1 MEEIKIF
8 NQQDLILKVNPHCNP
23 AILDLAEWEPYI
35 SSLCGDRLYQ
45 KEAIKNAIIYLASCQ
60 YNSLKDLITE
70 NFKNNAKIREKYG
83 SLEQYFGDVPLLDKL
98 FANIDLA
105 TGTGKSYVIFAVA
118 QIMLGLGLVDNVLV
132 LCPSVTIETGL
143 KEKFISLSSNE
154 TLISLIPEKAI
165 CKNPRIIDA
174 NQTIKKFDICVEN
187 IHAVYDK
194 TGSSIKDSLLGHG
207 KRTLVLNDESHH
219 IFNASSDQDVRKWL
233 AFLKN
238 SDYDFKYILGFTGTA
253 YKDNEYFNDV
263 IFRYSLRNAIE
274 DKVVKNIDY
283 VQKDDSDNKKEKFQ
297 KIYQNHIL
305 NKEKYIKL
313 KPLTILVT
321 KDIKSAKNLY
331 LDLVENL
338 KDLEHVSEKEIE
350 DKVLIVTSSPEHK
363 LNLIK
368 LKSVDERDNKIEW
381 IISVSMLTEG
391 WDVKNVFQIV
401 PWEDRAFNSKL
412 LISQVLGRG
421 LRIPREY
428 QSPQPTVTVFNHD
441 SWSKNIKSLVEE
453 VLEIESR
460 IKSSVITQGD
470 RSEYN
475 FIVYNL
481 NYDRIEKEIDN
492 KKSQVFDY
500 SRLENEGINLDS
512 QQVEREK
519 STTYESLVHNS
530 DIERHYMIEYD
541 TWTVDELL
549 DRIYDEFKTRDWE
562 GRILKLSD
570 GEYTK
575 NNLPSREKIRK
586 IILDSMSKVGIKVNR
601 LVEKNAQRILQAFST
616 LLRKSSKSL
625 IHTLKYNEPY
635 PIETQK
641 IQQSSTNIS
650 NLRRDSTIFY
660 SNNWENEVGDEQID
674 LIQTVIEDETL
685 PKSANKEINKFLFK
699 TPMNI
704 IITNK
709 EPERKFVELLCKSEN
724 AKNITSWI
732 KSRDVGFYS
741 IQYSMKY
748 GGKNSKTR
756 AYVQNS
762 FNPDFFIKM
771 ERDSQEYIIVIETKS
786 DEDASDENKAKY
798 KYARQHFKI
807 LNEELEKYNINQK
820 YIFHFLSPKDYSV
833 FFEYLNDERLINGK
847 FKCSL
852 ENLLEE

>member
-1 MEEIKIF
+1 MEEVKIF
-8 NQQDLILKVNPHCNP
+8 NQQDLILKVNSNFNP
-23 AILDLAEWEPYI
+23 SVLDLTAWEPYI

-60 YNSLKDLITE
+60 YNNLKDLITE
-70 NFKNNAKIREKYG
+70 NFKNNTKIREKYG
-83 SLEQYFGDVPLLDKL
+83 SLEEYLGNVSLFNKL

-132 LCPSVTIETGL
+132 LCPSVTIEAGL
-143 KEKFISLSSNE
+143 KEKFLSLSSNE
-154 TLISLIPEKAI
+154 TLISLIPENAI

-194 TGSSIKDSLLGHG
+194 TDSSIKDSLLGHG
-207 KRTLVLNDESHH
+207 ERTLVLNDESHH
-219 IFNASSDQDVRKWL
+219 IFNTSSDKDVRKWL
-233 AFLKN
+233 TFLKN
-238 SDYDFKYILGFTGTA
+238 PDYDFKYILGFTGTA

-263 IFRYSLRNAIE
+263 IFRYSLRSAIE
-274 DKVVKNIDY
+274 DKVVKNINY
-283 VQKDDSDNKKEKFQ
+283 VQKDDSDNRKEKFQ

-313 KPLTILVT
+313 KPLTILVA

-331 LDLVENL
+331 LDLIDNL
-338 KDLEHVSEKEIE
+338 KVLEQKFENEIE
-350 DKVLIVTSSPEHK
+350 EEVLIVTSSPEHK
-363 LNLIK
+363 QNLIK
-368 LKSVDERDNKIEW
+368 LKNVDERENKTEW
-381 IISVSMLTEG
+381 IVSVSMLTEG

-421 LRIPREY
+421 LRIPKEY
-428 QSPQPTVTVFNHD
+428 QSPQPTVIVFNHD

-460 IKSSVITQGD
+460 IKSNVIIQGN
-470 RSEYN
+470 RSKYN
-475 FIVYNL
+475 FKVYNL
-481 NYDRIEKEIDN
+481 NYDRIEKEVDN

-500 SRLENEGINLDS
+500 SRLEKEGIKLDS
-512 QQVEREK
+512 QQVEKEK
-519 STTYESLVHNS
+519 STIYESLVHNS

-616 LLRKSSKSL
+616 LLRKTSKSL
-625 IHTLKYNEPY
+625 IHTLKYTEPY
-635 PIETQK
+635 LIETQE
-641 IQQSSTNIS
+641 IPQSSISIS

-660 SNNWENEVGDEQID
+660 SNEWESEVGDDQIN
-674 LIQTVIEDETL
+674 LMQTIIDDETL

-704 IITNK
+704 VITNK
-709 EPERKFVELLCKSEN
+709 EPERKFVELLCKGEN
-724 AKNITSWI
+724 SKNITAWV

-741 IQYSMKY
+741 IQYSLRY

-762 FNPDFFIKM
+762 FNPDFFIRL
-771 ERDSQEYIIVIETKS
+771 ERDNKEYIIVIETKS
-786 DEDASDENKAKY
+786 DEDVSDENKSKY
-798 KYARQHFKI
+798 KYAKQHFKV
-807 LNEELEKYNINQK
+807 LNEELEKCNIHQK
-820 YIFHFLSPKDYSV
+820 YFFHFLSPKDYSV
-833 FFEYLNDERLINGK
+833 FFEYLNDDRLINGK
-847 FKCSL
+847 FKGSL